1 MRISYRYIK
10 RYKEI
15 AQVMIKYGFSFI
27 IERINKDGSGS
38 KIDVSSSEPK
48 DDIKNMTSGQ
58 RLRLALQE
66 LGPTY
71 IKLGQILSTRR
82 DLLDQDII
90 EELTKLRDNVET
102 FDTDIAMAIIE
113 EEIGEEIEEVF
124 LEFDKN
130 PVAAASIGQVYNAIL
145 KSGEKVVV
153 KVQRPD
159 IETKIKADLEILKR
173 VSGSIQD
180 IIKDYNVDMKDMIE
194 ELSSQLLRELDY
206 NFEAVNAVKMK
217 KIFAN
222 SEEVYIP
229 EIHMEYT
236 TKKILIME
244 RIEGIKLSDIDLIKE
259 KGWDTRKI
267 ANIGVKAFLK
277 QVFSYGF
284 FHADQHP
291 GNIFVLGESKIA
303 YIDFG
308 MIGII
313 DNKTLNFLNEFALAA
328 SEKNVDKIVRVL
340 MEMDAISE
348 DTDIEGFKQEML
360 YMIHYY
366 YDVPLERISIGN
378 ILNEVFRFFRKY
390 KIVMPSQ
397 LITLA
402 KTIITLEGTGRS
414 LDPNFSAKEISKAF
428 LKHYYKNRIN
438 PKNIAMETKQ
448 NVEEIMLDVKNIPK
462 QIKNVLRMIEKN
474 NVKISVEEVKMT
486 RIEECL
492 KEMTTQMTMALVLAS
507 IIVGSS
513 LIIASPNIEK
523 NMGIKYVAF
532 AGFFISFIIGLILV
546 IDIIK
551 VKIKKR

>member
-1 MRISYRYIK
+1 MRISYRHIK

-90 EELTKLRDNVET
+90 DELKKLRDNVKT
-102 FDTDIAMAIIE
+102 FDTDIAIAIIE
-113 EEIGEEIEEVF
+113 EEIGDEIENIF
-124 LEFDKN
+124 SDFDKN
-130 PVAAASIGQVYNAIL
+130 PIAAASIGQVYNAVL

-159 IETKIKADLEILKR
+159 IEGKIKSDLEILKR
-173 VSGSIQD
+173 VTSSIQD
-180 IIKDYNVDMKDMIE
+180 IIKDYNVDMKEMVE

-206 NFEAVNAVKMK
+206 NFEAVNAIKMK
-217 KIFAN
+217 KIFEY
-222 SEEVYIP
+222 SDEVYIP
-229 EIHMEYT
+229 TMHMEYT
-236 TKKILIME
+236 TKKVLIME
-244 RIEGIKLSDIDLIKE
+244 KIDGIKLSDIDLIKE
-259 KGWDTRKI
+259 KGWDTKKI

-291 GNIFVLGESKIA
+291 GNIFVLNESKIA

-313 DNKTLNFLNEFALAA
+313 DNKMLNFLNRFALAA
-328 SEKNVDKIVRVL
+328 SEKNVEKIVRVL
-340 MEMDAISE
+340 SDIDAI
-348 DTDIEGFKQEML
+348 TDETDVEGFKQEML

-366 YDVPLERISIGN
+366 YDVPLERISIGT
-378 ILNEVFRFFRKY
+378 ILNEIFRFFRKY

-402 KTIITLEGTGRS
+402 KTVITLEGTGRT
-414 LDPNFSAKEISKAF
+414 LDPDFSAKEISKAF
-428 LKHYYKNRIN
+428 LKHYYKNRVN
-438 PKNIAMETKQ
+438 PKNIAIETKQ

-474 NVKISVEEVKMT
+474 NIKISVEELKMT
-486 RIEECL
+486 RIEDCL
-492 KEMTTQMTMALVLAS
+492 KELTTQMTMALVLAS

-513 LIIASPNIEK
+513 LIIASPNVEK
-523 NMGIKYVAF
+523 NIWIKYMAI
-532 AGFFISFIIGLILV
+532 AGFFISFVIGLVLV
-546 IDIIK
+546 IQIIK
-551 VKIKKR
+551 VKFKRR